1 MCRICGCTKDNS
13 LSLFPAIGVGD
24 QENESNA
31 SIVERINKYLPIEV
45 TQQSPFPKV
54 VCFDCNQ
61 EILEMVKF
69 WKKFTEGQEKL
80 YNLLK
85 EEGLDPGTWTL
96 KTPLYK
102 STIIEELKTKSKRG
116 RPKKGSEKN
125 KMLTP
130 FLETI
135 DLNIEAER
143 GKRKKKVP
151 QKFSDSVHNINT
163 YSDEITRVDPDKVEE
178 DEYGRISLDI
188 NTIEG
193 DGGEEFTVS
202 VDVAELDDS
211 NPNGA
216 PLLHDISAM
225 LSQLGQTQG
234 PSIKQS
240 PRKPDKTK
248 ISISCDICG
257 KRFKS
262 AAVLAR
268 HVMRHGEIKYR
279 CDQADC
285 ELLVDSKEQLNHHH
299 QESGHE
305 GVIVVEFKERVHED
319 LKGDDLEIKA
329 PLLASEKGESDDF
342 IIDGECDENVIKSRT
357 ECKVE
362 MDNPEFML
370 ENSKEV
376 NFNTSNQQ
384 SSDEIAS
391 CPHCVDGL
399 MFSSKSALKTH
410 IDLIHGAAKWLPC
423 IYCKESFPHKPALTS
438 HISSYHKDREGE
450 KAYPCEECDRVFNRP
465 SSLSY
470 HKDAAHTL
478 ARFPCSVP
486 DCNKEFKM
494 RNLLTRHMLTHNS
507 ERPHQCVEC
516 YASFKTPSNLKAHQS
531 KHSGEVKYFC
541 HECGQPF
548 KHKTSLNQHMRWHT
562 GERPF
567 KCDFCGKSFGQN
579 GNLQEHLRIH
589 TGEKPFKCEL
599 CPRSFTT
606 SSQHRLHLKRHT
618 GDRPHKCEFC
628 GKTFLHSETY
638 KAHVR
643 RHKGEKPF
651 ECKFCHKGFA
661 ESWALTKHSRFH
673 TGVQPYKCLVCGKA
687 FSDSSNLS
695 KHKKTHRDYDEDKLK
710 QTVWKIIRDAGSTEV
725 NTAARVDMVDEDTQ
739 QVIYVTFQD
748 GAEKEVK
755 VVEADVKDGGL
766 DLSNLSSQT
775 MMVDTSDD
783 HVEAGHDASNQDGH
797 TIDLTTRD
805 GQQIRLVAPL
815 NIDPL
820 AFATEYLK
828 DLQQIQ
834 N

>member
-1 MCRICGCTKDNS
+1 
-13 LSLFPAIGVGD
+13 LSLFPVIGVGD
-24 QENESNA
+24 LQNESNF

-45 TQQSPFPKV
+45 NQQSPFPKV
-54 VCFDCNQ
+54 ICLDCNQ
-61 EILEMVKF
+61 DILEMVQF
-69 WKKFTEGQEKL
+69 WKKFTEGQENL

-85 EEGLDPGTWTL
+85 EEGVDPGIWSL

-102 STIIEELKTKSKRG
+102 STVNQELKTKCKRG
-116 RPKKGSEKN
+116 RPKKGCEKN
-125 KMLTP
+125 IMPTP

-135 DLNIEAER
+135 DLKIEAER

-151 QKFSDSVHNINT
+151 QKFSDSVHNINA
-163 YSDEITRVDPDKVEE
+163 YSDEKIEE
-178 DEYGRISLDI
+178 DDYGRISLDI

-193 DGGEEFTVS
+193 QGEEFTVS
-202 VDVAELDDS
+202 VDVAELGDT
-211 NPNGA
+211 NPGGT
-216 PLLHDISAM
+216 PLLNDISAM
-225 LSQLGQTQG
+225 LSQLGQSQA
-234 PSIKQS
+234 PIKESQ
-240 PRKPDKTK
+240 RKPDKTK
-248 ISISCDICG
+248 ISVACDICG
-257 KRFKS
+257 KLFKS

-268 HVMRHGEIKYR
+268 HIMRHGEIKYR

-285 ELLVDSKEQLNHHH
+285 ELLVDSKEQLNLHH
-299 QESGHE
+299 EAAGHE
-305 GVIVVEFKERVHED
+305 GVIVVEFKERVHEQG
-319 LKGDDLEIKA
+319 KGEDLEIKES
-329 PLLASEKGESDDF
+329 LLRSVKGDSEDFNIVRDSDED
-342 IIDGECDENVIKSRT
+342 VIKDRT

-362 MDNPEFML
+362 IDL
-370 ENSKEV
+370 QDSKEEDLIDM
-376 NFNTSNQQ
+376 SNQQ
-384 SSDEIAS
+384 NNDELAT

-399 MFSSKSALKTH
+399 IFSSKSALKTH
-410 IDLIHGAAKWLPC
+410 IEIIHGARQLVPC
-423 IYCKESFPHKPALTS
+423 NYCNETFPHKQALTS
-438 HISSYHKDREGE
+438 HIISYHKDRDVD
-450 KAYPCEECDRVFNRP
+450 KSYPCGECDRVFSRP

-486 DCNKEFKM
+486 GCKKEFKM
-494 RNLLTRHMLTHNS
+494 RNLLTRHMMTHNE
-507 ERPHQCVEC
+507 ERPHQCDEC
-516 YASFKTPSNLKAHQS
+516 DASFKTPSNLKAHQA
-531 KHSGEVKYFC
+531 KHSGEMKYFC

-589 TGEKPFKCEL
+589 TGEKPFKCEV

-695 KHKKTHRDYDEDKLK
+695 KHKKTHRDYDGDKLK
-710 QTVWKIIRDAGSTEV
+710 QTVWKIIRDAGGSSEV
-725 NTAARVDMVDEDTQ
+725 EGGARVDMVDEDTQ

-755 VVEADVKDGGL
+755 VVEADAKDGGL
-766 DLSNLSSQT
+766 DLSNLSTQT
-775 MMVDTSDD
+775 MLVDTGDSP
-783 HVEAGHDASNQDGH
+783 VEAGHDSSNQDGH

-828 DLQQIQ
+828 DLQQIHQ
-834 N
+834 